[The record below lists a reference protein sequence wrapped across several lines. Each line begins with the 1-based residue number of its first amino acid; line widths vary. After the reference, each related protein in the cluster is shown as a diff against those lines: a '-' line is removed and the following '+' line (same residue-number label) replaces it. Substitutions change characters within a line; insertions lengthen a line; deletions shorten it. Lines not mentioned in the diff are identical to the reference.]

1 MTATEDRP
9 LWAITNAALALESR
23 TGAAD
28 GDSAVASRP
37 APSTSRVDGIYRRGA
52 LLYRKAGWAGVL
64 PLPPTAK
71 FPPPKGF
78 TGYDGAWPTDGQIAQ
93 WVSNR
98 PAEANLTLRVNY
110 GIIGID
116 VDAYGTKTGGR
127 ALQNAE
133 SSWGQLPPT
142 YRSTARPDDPVSGIR
157 IFKVPEGV
165 LFRDRIAFPDLGVG
179 DTRSSSRTTGSS
191 SAGPRSIPAPVSS
204 IGGSVRTAY
213 SCPRAMCHRSLI
225 CPSCPKSG
233 SNGSAEPQY
242 AMKCSMARLR
252 TGLELNG
259 TGSTRACTSS

>member
-1 MTATEDRP
+1 MGIRP
-9 LWAITNAALALESR
+9 SPLVRHRPPAGL
-23 TGAAD
+23 TGSD
-28 GDSAVASRP
+28 
-37 APSTSRVDGIYRRGA
+37 RRGA

-179 DTRSSSRTTGSS
+179 DIEIVQPHHRFIVGWPSIHPSTGQQYRWFGPDGVQLPEGDVPPVVDLPELPQKWVEWLSRTAVRDEVFDGSAPRPDSSSTGPDQREPVRAVDAGRRHA
-191 SAGPRSIPAPVSS
+191 SAGASGRRSF
-204 IGGSVRTAY
+204 G
-213 SCPRAMCHRSLI
+213 
-225 CPSCPKSG
+225 
-233 SNGSAEPQY
+233 
-242 AMKCSMARLR
+242 
-252 TGLELNG
+252 
-259 TGSTRACTSS
+259 